1 MRWLPLVLL
10 ASACTVAKGSGVMV
24 SEDYDVSSSI
34 TGVGNHTFFNVT
46 LEEGPPRATATC
58 DDNIIDNLTFDEV
71 QGVLELRMNPSGS
84 YNPSSSCTV
93 ELTLS
98 EVAVVHNNGSG
109 NLSSPFDFAALEEV
123 RVTGSGDVD
132 LRGAGGDPLKTTV
145 SGSGSL
151 KLVGAA
157 GEVRAKNSGS
167 GATEIGLVGGQLEA
181 NVQDAGSMSV
191 LAVNDDFVGRVSGSG
206 GLILRNILSEEGE
219 ITLSGSGNVELTGT
233 STTLDI
239 ASTGSGEIDA
249 SACISTDVDV
259 DSSSSGDMRVHAT
272 NTVVGTMS
280 GSGDLYI
287 TGRPSVQVDQR
298 GSGMVVLQ

>member
-167 GATEIGLVGGQLEA
+167 GATEIGLVGKGPGHYNLYLGAAADGSRLNKLYRENISEDAVIAELEPLLQRYAQERLEQEAFGDFLIRSQLIK
-181 NVQDAGSMSV
+181 
-191 LAVNDDFVGRVSGSG
+191 AVTEGRFFH
-206 GLILRNILSEEGE
+206 
-219 ITLSGSGNVELTGT
+219 
-233 STTLDI
+233 D
-239 ASTGSGEIDA
+239 
-249 SACISTDVDV
+249 
-259 DSSSSGDMRVHAT
+259 
-272 NTVVGTMS
+272 
-280 GSGDLYI
+280 
-287 TGRPSVQVDQR
+287 
-298 GSGMVVLQ
+298 